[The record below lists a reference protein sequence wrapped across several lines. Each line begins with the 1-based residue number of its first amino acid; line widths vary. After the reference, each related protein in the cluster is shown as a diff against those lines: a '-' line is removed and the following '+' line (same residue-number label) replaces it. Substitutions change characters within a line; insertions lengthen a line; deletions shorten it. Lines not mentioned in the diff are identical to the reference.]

1 MTHAAPQPSARPDL
15 LTLTTALVVAFVA
28 HSQVEARA
36 VPKIITATYAA
47 LSRAALQGSA
57 AGPAQRGKPGPAAIR
72 QSHSEDGIVSF
83 LNGRTYRML
92 RRHLA
97 AYGHTPQ
104 SYRQYFGLPVD
115 YPMVAP
121 AYSAARSAHAKASGL
136 GVMRRRQ
143 AEAGPV

>member
-1 MTHAAPQPSARPDL
+1 MSYSD
-15 LTLTTALVVAFVA
+15 
-28 HSQVEARA
+28 
-36 VPKIITATYAA
+36 
-47 LSRAALQGSA
+47 
-57 AGPAQRGKPGPAAIR
+57 
-72 QSHSEDGIVSF
+72 DGIVSF
-83 LNGRTYRML
+83 LDGRTYRML

-121 AYSAARSAHAKASGL
+121 AYSAARSAQAKASGL

-143 AEAGPV
+143 AETGPV